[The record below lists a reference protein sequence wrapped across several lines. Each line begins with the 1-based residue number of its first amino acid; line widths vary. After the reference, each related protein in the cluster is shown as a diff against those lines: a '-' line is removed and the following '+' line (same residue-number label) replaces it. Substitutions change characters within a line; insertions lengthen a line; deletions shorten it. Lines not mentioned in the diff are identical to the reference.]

1 LPVVIQP
8 VIVCEIPN
16 AKVYTVT
23 VCKIP
28 NEKTSILFFKPKFN
42 KKMQDKEKGKILQL
56 IC

>member
-1 LPVVIQP
+1 MPVVIQP

-28 NEKTSILFFKPKFN
+28 NEKASILFFKPKFN

>member
-1 LPVVIQP
+1 LPVVIQA

-28 NEKTSILFFKPKFN
+28 NEKASILFFKSKFN
-42 KKMQDKEKGKILQL
+42 KKLQDKEKGKILQL